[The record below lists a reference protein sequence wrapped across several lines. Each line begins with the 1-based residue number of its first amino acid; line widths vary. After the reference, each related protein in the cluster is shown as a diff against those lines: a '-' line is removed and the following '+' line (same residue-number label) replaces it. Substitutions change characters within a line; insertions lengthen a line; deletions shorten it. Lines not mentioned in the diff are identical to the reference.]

1 MNVFGPDVDR
11 VILWGFMASG
21 KSTVGAELAR
31 RLRWQHVDLDS
42 AIEQRE
48 GRSVAAIFATE
59 GEPYFRRIEVQTA
72 QEVIGRSGLVLSM
85 GGGWVTN
92 PESFSLIPRR
102 SLTVWLRVSPA
113 TALARASADGG
124 GLSRPL
130 LAGADPAESIRLLLA
145 AREPL
150 YNRADLAV
158 STDGRAVGDIVSE
171 IESRLVAR
179 SGSRSARNAKTDHAE
194 G

>member
-1 MNVFGPDVDR
+1 
-11 VILWGFMASG
+11 VILWGFMTSG

-31 RLRWQHVDLDS
+31 RQQWQHLDLDHE
-42 AIEQRE
+42 IEQRQ
-48 GRSVAAIFATE
+48 GRSVSTIFAEE
-59 GEPYFRRIEVQTA
+59 GEPYFRRLEVETTRD
-72 QEVIGRSGLVLSM
+72 VIGRSGLVLST

-92 PESFSLIPRR
+92 PESFSLIPQR
-102 SLTVWLRVSPA
+102 SLTVWLRVSSA
-113 TALARASADGG
+113 TALARATSDGG

-130 LAGADPAESIRLLLA
+130 LAGTNPAESIRRLLA

-158 STDGRAVGDIVSE
+158 STDGRAIGDIVSE
-171 IESRLVAR
+171 IESHMAAEPGPR
-179 SGSRSARNAKTDHAE
+179 SVRNAKTDHAE